1 MLIDEVMA
9 KWESYLH
16 GDLPGGLDELLHE
29 DCVFLSPIVFT
40 PQVGREVTKMY
51 LAAAGMTLAGKPK
64 DEGGGHGESSTEFRY
79 VKRIVDGDHAVLE
92 FETTMSGI
100 LVNGI
105 DMITVDADGKIIEF
119 KVMIRPL
126 KAINVV
132 HEQMRAA
139 LEASANHG

>member
-1 MLIDEVMA
+1 
-9 KWESYLH
+9 
-16 GDLPGGLDELLHE
+16 
-29 DCVFLSPIVFT
+29 
-40 PQVGREVTKMY
+40 
-51 LAAAGMTLAGKPK
+51 
-64 DEGGGHGESSTEFRY
+64 
-79 VKRIVDGDHAVLE
+79 
-92 FETTMSGI
+92 MSGI

>member
-1 MLIDEVMA
+1 
-9 KWESYLH
+9 
-16 GDLPGGLDELLHE
+16 
-29 DCVFLSPIVFT
+29 
-40 PQVGREVTKMY
+40 
-51 LAAAGMTLAGKPK
+51 MTLAGKPK
-64 DEGGGHGESSTEFRY
+64 DEGGGRGESSTGFRY